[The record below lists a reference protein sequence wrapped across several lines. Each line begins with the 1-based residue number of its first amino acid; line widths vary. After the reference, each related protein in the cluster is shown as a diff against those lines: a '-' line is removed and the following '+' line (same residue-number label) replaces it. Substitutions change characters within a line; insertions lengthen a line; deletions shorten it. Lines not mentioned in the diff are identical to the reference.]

1 MLLSVTEFIGRF
13 HPLLVHLPIGI
24 LLLALALQWLFR
36 KEQYT
41 LAHGVMKV
49 VWVSGAFTS
58 LLSCIT
64 GYMLSLNGEYET
76 DLVAIHMWLGIAVAA
91 VSLLICA
98 KVFSLQFDIIY
109 KTASIVL
116 IVLIFATGHFG
127 GSLTHGSDYLSS
139 AFSDDVD
146 SVTVQKII
154 PNIQEANAYGDV
166 VQPLLQ
172 SKCYGCHGPKKQK
185 GNFRMDSP
193 EYLMKGGKEG
203 ETIVA
208 GKAEESE
215 MIKRLLLARE
225 VEHHMPPKEKPQL
238 NERQIALLHWW
249 IEEGADFTKK
259 VKDLPQP
266 EKIKPVLLSMQGKPE
281 EKALSTVPSIAV
293 ERADEKAITILRDR
307 GVVVIPVAQN
317 SNYLQANFI
326 TATNIFD
333 GDIKLLLPIK
343 KQLVWLKLGSTY
355 VSDSALKFIGQCT
368 NISFL
373 QLNNTCITD
382 GGLPFLKSLDSLQSL
397 NIVGTIISADGLM
410 HLSSLK
416 KLKSIYVYQTGVK
429 EKNIE
434 VLRKKFPKTIIDTGG
449 YKIPFLA
456 NDTMIVKAPQKS

>member
-1 MLLSVTEFIGRF
+1 VLLSVTEFIGRF

-24 LLLALALQWLFR
+24 LLLALVLQWLSR

-49 VWVSGAFTS
+49 VWISGASAS

-76 DLVAIHMWLGIAVAA
+76 DLVAIHMWLGIAVTA

-109 KTASIVL
+109 KTACIVL
-116 IVLIFATGHFG
+116 IILIFATGHFG

-139 AFSDDVD
+139 AFSDDTD

-154 PNIQEANAYGDV
+154 PNIQEANVYGDV

-185 GNFRMDSP
+185 GNLRMDNP

-203 ETIVA
+203 ETIIA
-208 GKAEESE
+208 GKADESE

-225 VEHHMPPKEKPQL
+225 AEHHMPPKEKPQL

-259 VKDLPQP
+259 VKELPQP
-266 EKIKPVLLSMQGKPE
+266 EKMKPVLLSMQGKPE

-293 ERADEKAITILRDR
+293 ERADAKAINVLRDR

-333 GDIKLLLPIK
+333 EDIKLLLPIK

-355 VSDSALKFIGQCT
+355 IGDSALKFIGQCT

-416 KLKSIYVYQTGVK
+416 KLKSIYVYQTPVK

-434 VLRKKFPKTIIDTGG
+434 VLRKTFPKTIIDTGG
-449 YKIPFLA
+449 YTIPFLA
-456 NDTMIVKAPQKS
+456 NDTMIVKAPHKS

>member
-1 MLLSVTEFIGRF
+1 
-13 HPLLVHLPIGI
+13 
-24 LLLALALQWLFR
+24 
-36 KEQYT
+36 
-41 LAHGVMKV
+41 
-49 VWVSGAFTS
+49 
-58 LLSCIT
+58 
-64 GYMLSLNGEYET
+64 
-76 DLVAIHMWLGIAVAA
+76 
-91 VSLLICA
+91 
-98 KVFSLQFDIIY
+98 
-109 KTASIVL
+109 
-116 IVLIFATGHFG
+116 
-127 GSLTHGSDYLSS
+127 
-139 AFSDDVD
+139 
-146 SVTVQKII
+146 
-154 PNIQEANAYGDV
+154 
-166 VQPLLQ
+166 
-172 SKCYGCHGPKKQK
+172 
-185 GNFRMDSP
+185 MDSP

-225 VEHHMPPKEKPQL
+225 AEHHMPPKEKPQL

-259 VKDLPQP
+259 VKELPQP

-333 GDIKLLLPIK
+333 DDIKLLLPIK

-355 VSDSALKFIGQCT
+355 VSDSALKIIGQCT

-416 KLKSIYVYQTGVK
+416 KLKSVYVYQTGVK
-429 EKNIE
+429 EKKFEI
-434 VLRKKFPKTIIDTGG
+434 LQKKFPKTIIDTGG
-449 YKIPFLA
+449 YSIPFLA
-456 NDTMIVKAPQKS
+456 NDTMIVKAPKKS